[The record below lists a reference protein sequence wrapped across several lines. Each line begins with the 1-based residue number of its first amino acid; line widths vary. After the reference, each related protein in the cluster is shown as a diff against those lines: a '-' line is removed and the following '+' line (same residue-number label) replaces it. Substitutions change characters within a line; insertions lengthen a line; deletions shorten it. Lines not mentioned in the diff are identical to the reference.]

1 MTPGETSP
9 SDKTRT
15 RGRVPR
21 LVTVAALTVAS
32 AGLALTTGAPAA
44 ADGPTTFSNAGP
56 IAIPAT
62 GSPDQ
67 TGQANPYPSSIT
79 VAGMTGPV
87 TKVTVSF
94 NNLTHN
100 ALNDVDALLVA
111 PTGANLV
118 VLSDSGD
125 PNNLTFANNATL
137 TFDDAALTPIPQ
149 SGNVPTGSYKPTNT
163 SGVDSFPP
171 PAPAPSS
178 QTTLAG
184 AFTGINPNGTW
195 QLFIVD
201 DATGDTGTMA
211 GGWSL
216 TVTTEATSVAT
227 DTTVATSATPST
239 TGDQVTFTATVSSA
253 AGPVTA
259 GSVQFSDGGTNL
271 GSPVPLNAAGVAT
284 FPTAALA
291 EGTHEIRASYGGATG
306 FLPSNGVVAQRVNN
320 PTIVTGNTFCN
331 TGPLTTPALGAATP
345 YPSNI
350 TVSGLT
356 GPVTKVTAALN
367 GLSHTTPV
375 DLDVLL
381 TAPAP
386 ATNLILLS
394 DVGGTS
400 PVTGLNLVFDD
411 AAPTGVPTPLV
422 SGTFKPTDDDSDV
435 ADQAFPPPAPTP
447 SAATTMATFNGS
459 PPNGMWSLWVVDDA
473 SGDSGTIAG
482 GWCLTVTATAPTS
495 TALAS
500 DVNPSAFG
508 QPVTFTATVTAGG
521 APVTGGTV
529 SFTDGGSALGGPV
542 PVAADGTAE
551 FSTSALAVGSHP
563 IVATYSGTTN
573 FAGSSGDLT
582 QVVGVAAT
590 DTALASDVNPS
601 AFGQPVTFTATVTA
615 GGAPVTGGTVSFTD
629 GGSALGGPVP
639 VAADGTAEFSTSALA
654 VGSHPIVA
662 TYSGTTNFAGS
673 SGDLTQVVGVA
684 ATDTALASDVNPSAF
699 GQPVTF
705 TATVTAGGAPVTGGT
720 VSFTDGGSA
729 LGGPVPVAADGTA
742 EFSTSALAVGSHPI
756 VATYSGTTNFAGSSG
771 DLTQVVGVAA
781 TDTALASDVNP
792 SAFGQPVTFTATVT
806 AGGAPVTGGTV
817 SFTDGGSALG
827 GPVPV
832 AADGT
837 AEFSTSAL
845 AVGSH
850 PIVATYSGTTNFAG
864 SSGDLTQVVGVAAT
878 DTALASDVNPSA
890 FGQPVTFT
898 ATVTA
903 GGAPVTGGTV
913 TFSVDGTDVPGD
925 VPVDPD
931 GVATHTTATL
941 PPGSHQ
947 IIAEYNGTPSYATS
961 QDTLT
966 QEVEQLVADAG
977 GPYTV
982 AEGGSL
988 TLDGSGSTAGAEYGW
1003 DLNGDN
1009 DFTDATGLNPTLNW
1023 ADLEAIGVNDGPSSR
1038 VIELRVTVDGLDAT
1052 GSADLAVTNTAP
1064 NAVITGALTATVDQ
1078 PFTVKV
1084 GADDPSSA
1092 DMAAPFTYNADWG
1105 DGSPVET
1112 VVGPADPPITH
1123 TYTAAGDFTAS
1134 FTATDKDGGVSEPT
1148 VVQVDVQPAATPTT
1162 PTATSAPPTATKP
1175 ATAPTSAN
1183 LPRHRIPARHR
1194 CRPRLTHRRRSR
1206 IHPRRSRPPARSR
1219 SPSQDHPVAAAGFDA
1234 TKSCP
1239 TRARNMRPHPNVSKH
1254 VCRTRTF
1261 DADVA
1266 AARVARERR

>member
-9 SDKTRT
+9 GGRTRV

-32 AGLALTTGAPAA
+32 AGLALTTAAPVA
-44 ADGPTTFSNAGP
+44 ADGPTTFSNVGP

-67 TGQANPYPSSIT
+67 TGTANPYPSSIT

-137 TFDDAALTPIPQ
+137 TFDDAAPTPVPQ

-201 DATGDTGTMA
+201 DATGDVGTMA

-216 TVTTEATSVAT
+216 TVTTEATSV
-227 DTTVATSATPST
+227 TTTTAVATSGTPST
-239 TGDQVTFTATVSSA
+239 TGDLVTFTATVSSA

-259 GSVQFSDGGTNL
+259 GSVQFSDGVTNL
-271 GSPVPLNAAGVAT
+271 GSPVPLNASGVAT
-284 FPTAALA
+284 FPTSALA

-306 FLPSNGVVAQRVNN
+306 FLPSNGAVAQRVNN

-331 TGPLTTPALGAATP
+331 MGPLSTPTLGAATP

-367 GLSHTTPV
+367 GLSHTAPV

-394 DVGGTS
+394 DVGGNE

-411 AAPTGVPTPLV
+411 AAPTGVPTPMV
-422 SGTFKPTDDDSDV
+422 GGTFKPTDDDSDV

-447 SAATTMATFNGS
+447 SAATTLATFNGS
-459 PPNGMWSLWVVDDA
+459 PANGTWSLWVVDDA

-482 GWCLTVTATAPTS
+482 GWCLTVTAPATTS
-495 TALAS
+495 TVLAS
-500 DVNPSAFG
+500 DVNPSG
-508 QPVTFTATVTAGG
+508 
-521 APVTGGTV
+521 
-529 SFTDGGSALGGPV
+529 
-542 PVAADGTAE
+542 
-551 FSTSALAVGSHP
+551 
-563 IVATYSGTTN
+563 
-573 FAGSSGDLT
+573 
-582 QVVGVAAT
+582 
-590 DTALASDVNPS
+590 
-601 AFGQPVTFTATVTA
+601 
-615 GGAPVTGGTVSFTD
+615 
-629 GGSALGGPVP
+629 
-639 VAADGTAEFSTSALA
+639 
-654 VGSHPIVA
+654 
-662 TYSGTTNFAGS
+662 
-673 SGDLTQVVGVA
+673 
-684 ATDTALASDVNPSAF
+684 
-699 GQPVTF
+699 
-705 TATVTAGGAPVTGGT
+705 
-720 VSFTDGGSA
+720 
-729 LGGPVPVAADGTA
+729 
-742 EFSTSALAVGSHPI
+742 
-756 VATYSGTTNFAGSSG
+756 
-771 DLTQVVGVAA
+771 
-781 TDTALASDVNP
+781 
-792 SAFGQPVTFTATVT
+792 
-806 AGGAPVTGGTV
+806 
-817 SFTDGGSALG
+817 
-827 GPVPV
+827 
-832 AADGT
+832 
-837 AEFSTSAL
+837 
-845 AVGSH
+845 
-850 PIVATYSGTTNFAG
+850 
-864 SSGDLTQVVGVAAT
+864 
-878 DTALASDVNPSA
+878 

-913 TFSVDGTDVPGD
+913 TFRDAGTSIGGPVPVAADGTAVFSTSSLAVGSHPIAADYAGAPNYTDSSGTLTQVVEAAASSTVLASDVNPSGFGQPVTFTATVTAGGAPVTGGTVTFRD
-925 VPVDPD
+925 AGTSIGGPVPVAAD
-931 GVATHTTATL
+931 GTAVFSTSSLAVGSHPIVADYAGAPNYTDSSGTLTQVVEAAASSTVLASDVNPSGFGQPVTFTATVTAGGAPVTGGTVTFRDAGTSIGGPVPVAADGTAVFSTSSL
-941 PPGSHQ
+941 AVGSHP
-947 IIAEYNGTPSYATS
+947 IVADYAGAPNYTDSSGTLTQMVEAAASSTVLASDVNPSGFGQPVTFTATVTAGGAPVTGGTVTFRDAGTSIGGPVPVAADGTAVFSTSSLAVGSHPIVADYAGAPNYTDSSGTLTQVVEAAASSTVLASDVNPSGFGQPVTFTATVTAGGAPVTGGTVTFRDAGTS
-961 QDTLT
+961 IGGPVPVAADGTAVFSTSSLAVGSHPIVADYAGAPNYTDSSGTLT
-966 QEVEQLVADAG
+966 QEVEPLVAVAG

-1009 DFTDATGLNPTLNW
+1009 DFTDATGLSPTLSW
-1023 ADLEAIGVNDGPSSR
+1023 ADLEAIGIDDGPSSR
-1038 VIELRVTVDGLDAT
+1038 VIELRVTVLGLEAT
-1052 GSADLAVTNTAP
+1052 GSANLAVTNTAP
-1064 NAVITGALTATVDQ
+1064 AAVITGALTATVDQ

-1092 DMAAPFTYNADWG
+1092 DTAAQFTYTADWG

-1112 VVGPADPPITH
+1112 ITGPADPPLTH
-1123 TYTAAGDFTAS
+1123 TYAAAGDFDAS
-1134 FTATDKDGGVSEPT
+1134 FTATDKDGGVSTPT
-1148 VVQVDVQPAATPTT
+1148 VVQVEVQSTTTTTTTTPAATG
-1162 PTATSAPPTATKP
+1162 APPTATTPAAALTTTSKTGTGFLP
-1175 ATAPTSAN
+1175 ATGVDVGS
-1183 LPRHRIPARHR
+1183 RIAVGAAFVLAGLVLLLAVARHR
-1194 CRPRLTHRRRSR
+1194 RT
-1206 IHPRRSRPPARSR
+1206 
-1219 SPSQDHPVAAAGFDA
+1219 
-1234 TKSCP
+1234 
-1239 TRARNMRPHPNVSKH
+1239 TR
-1254 VCRTRTF
+1254 
-1261 DADVA
+1261 
-1266 AARVARERR
+1266 